1 MGYPEP
7 MPANQPQRG
16 QPRWTVIAFYVGL
29 LLLVAWLKYSSSGDA
44 IPRSQFPTNAPAVPD
59 RQPAGK
65 EQVPA
70 SAEWTPKS
78 RVLRNVPASKETQ
91 ADESPTSDR
100 QTDGDRDQS
109 PRVVTPPRSSQES
122 NSSSQQ
128 NAEHDSALVLHNVT
142 VLDENRRVVYRGDV
156 DLAPTLKRIDSGKR
170 LRFYHDG
177 IVFENRERRL
187 PARPAGY
194 YHEFVQPTP
203 GDDGPGAQRVILGS
217 QGEVFYTS
225 DHYRTFR
232 RVR

>member
-1 MGYPEP
+1 MGYPES
-7 MPANQPQRG
+7 MPANQQQRA

-44 IPRSQFPTNAPAVPD
+44 IPQSQFPTSAPATPD
-59 RQPAGK
+59 RQPSGK
-65 EQVPA
+65 EQDPA
-70 SAEWTPKS
+70 SDDWTPKS
-78 RVLRNVPASKETQ
+78 RVLRSVPVSKETQ
-91 ADESPTSDR
+91 ADESPAAES
-100 QTDGDRDQS
+100 QTDATRERP
-109 PRVVTPPRSSQES
+109 PRVAAPSHSSQKSGSGTER
-122 NSSSQQ
+122 N
-128 NAEHDSALVLHNVT
+128 DGRDDALLIHSVT

-156 DLAPTLKRIDSGKR
+156 DLAPTLKRIESGKR

-187 PARPAGY
+187 PAKPSGY

-203 GDDGPGAQRVILGS
+203 SDDGPGAQRVILGS

-232 RVR
+232 RIR